1 MGRMTVSLRPANDGD
16 IGALVTLL
24 AQLGY
29 ARTPEEVRH
38 GLAAEEGTETIVAE
52 DGKVVGFVS
61 FHTRHHLHQGAKVT
75 SIDALAVDGRFRS
88 AGIGAALVAEVVEAA
103 RAHGA
108 VMVDLHSNVARTEA
122 RAFYERLGFTV
133 TSNFFVKRL
142 DG

>member
-1 MGRMTVSLRPANDGD
+1 MTVSFRTANDSD
-16 IGALVTLL
+16 VAALVSLL

-52 DGKVVGFVS
+52 DGEVVGFVS

-88 AGIGAALVAEVVEAA
+88 AGIGAALVAEAVEAA

-108 VMVDLHSNVARTEA
+108 VMVDLHSNVARVQS